1 MLEFDNTSISK
12 PNLIFNYEVCLF
24 VYFNTYFLLV
34 LYPISIESVLN
45 YNFTVLNNNICKC
58 PENLNFYFFLLDFVF
73 KFDFFLGF

>member
-34 LYPISIESVLN
+34 LYSISIESVLN
-45 YNFTVLNNNICKC
+45 YNFIILNINICKC
-58 PENLNFYFFLLDFVF
+58 PENLNFYFFPFRF
-73 KFDFFLGF
+73 CF